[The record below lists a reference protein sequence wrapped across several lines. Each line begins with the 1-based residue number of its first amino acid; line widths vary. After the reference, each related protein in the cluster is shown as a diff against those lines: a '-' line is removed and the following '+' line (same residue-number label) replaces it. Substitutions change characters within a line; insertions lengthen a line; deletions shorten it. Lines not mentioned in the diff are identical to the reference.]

1 MCILQGG
8 YKFENKRIKAG
19 NTKNVTRKKGHY
31 YICDN

>member
-19 NTKNVTRKKGHY
+19 NTKNVTRKKRALLY
-31 YICDN
+31 MR